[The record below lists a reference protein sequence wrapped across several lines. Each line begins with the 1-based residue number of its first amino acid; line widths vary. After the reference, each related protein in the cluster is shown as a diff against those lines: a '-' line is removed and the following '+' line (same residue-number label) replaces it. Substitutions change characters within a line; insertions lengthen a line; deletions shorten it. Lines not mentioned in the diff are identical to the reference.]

1 MDSVFQLRWV
11 ACLALQV
18 SVQAQGWS
26 CERDRAECRKW
37 RLTRDRALRADW

>member
-1 MDSVFQLRWV
+1 MDSVFQLLKRWV

-26 CERDRAECRKW
+26 RERDRAECRKW
-37 RLTRDRALRADW
+37 RLTRALRAD